1 MEAREADGTR
11 VLVELVSL
19 VELSRDRDDLGGGG
33 GGGRFLLLG
42 RVRVLVETVVEAEIF
57 RSDRYLRVLSAVMGV
72 KSSQLLS
79 KLTVRIKNRYWLHF
93 LVTILSFVWQNIR

>member
-1 MEAREADGTR
+1 MDARGADGTR
-11 VLVELVSL
+11 VLVEVVSS

-33 GGGRFLLLG
+33 GGGKFLLLG
-42 RVRVLVETVVEAEIF
+42 RVLVETVAEAEIF
-57 RSDRYLRVLSAVMGV
+57 RSDRYLRVLSAVIGV

>member
-1 MEAREADGTR
+1 MDARGADGTR
-11 VLVELVSL
+11 VQLEVVSL

-33 GGGRFLLLG
+33 GGGKFLLLD
-42 RVRVLVETVVEAEIF
+42 RVFVEMVVEAEIF
-57 RSDRYLRVLSAVMGV
+57 RSDRYLKVLSAVIGV

-93 LVTILSFVWQNIR
+93 LVTILSFIR